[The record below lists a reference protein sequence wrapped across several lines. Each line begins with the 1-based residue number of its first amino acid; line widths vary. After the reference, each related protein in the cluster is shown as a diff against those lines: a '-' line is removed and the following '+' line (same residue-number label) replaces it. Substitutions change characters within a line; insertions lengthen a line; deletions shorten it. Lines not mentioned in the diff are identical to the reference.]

1 MCVATRDAR
10 VAAYP
15 GGGLE
20 VIRAAVVGGAGYT
33 GIETIRLLLGHPE
46 FEVTLVTSA
55 ADAGRPIEAV
65 YPGLAGSGLVFQDP
79 AACDI
84 AGSSDVVFLAV
95 PHTASMS
102 LAPELLDAGVT
113 VIDLSADFRLK
124 DAAVYESWYG
134 TAHTAPQLLQSAV
147 YGLPELTRASL
158 AGARLVACAG
168 CYPTATALAAAPALE
183 AGLALPGIVVVD
195 AKSGVSGAGRALAAG
210 SHFSSANESVRPYK
224 VGSHRHTP
232 EMAQTLS
239 AIAGSHVSVC
249 FAPHLVP
256 MTRGLLSTVYLQ
268 AADRLTVADVVDAYR
283 ARYEGEPFVTVHP
296 DGVMPSTHEVSGTNR
311 AHIGLA
317 FDEGSGM
324 LVVVCAIDNLVKGSG
339 GQAIQCANI
348 VFGLDE
354 SAGLTSYAPVV

>member
-1 MCVATRDAR
+1 MATRAAR

-15 GGGLE
+15 GKRVSD

-33 GIETIRLLLGHPE
+33 GIETIRLLLGHPD
-46 FEVTLVTSA
+46 FEVTLVTSVA
-55 ADAGRPIEAV
+55 VAGRAVEDV
-65 YPGLAGSGLVFQDP
+65 YPALAGCGLVFEDP
-79 AACDI
+79 SSCDI
-84 AGSSDVVFLAV
+84 AGNAEVVFLAV
-95 PHTASMS
+95 PHTASLA
-102 LAPELLDAGVT
+102 LAPALMDAGLT

-134 TAHTAPQLLQSAV
+134 AAHTAPALLKTAV

-158 AGARLVACAG
+158 RGAALVACPG

-183 AGLALPGIVVVD
+183 AGLAGPSPVIVD

-210 SHFSSANESVRPYK
+210 SQYSVANESVKPYK

-232 EMAQTLS
+232 EIVQTLS
-239 AIAGSHVSVC
+239 AVAGTPVSVC

-256 MTRGLLSTVYLQ
+256 MTRGLLSTVYLKATDGLT
-268 AADRLTVADVVDAYR
+268 AADAIDAYR
-283 ARYEGEPFVTVHP
+283 ARYADEPFVTVHAE
-296 DGVMPSTHEVSGTNR
+296 GVMPATREVSGSNR

-317 FDEGSGM
+317 VDEGSGM
-324 LVVVCAIDNLVKGSG
+324 LVVACAIDNLVKGSG
-339 GQAIQCANI
+339 GQAVQCANV

-354 SAGLTSYAPVV
+354 TAGLAAFGPVV